1 LLPCDFCIIEAE
13 PNAAAARCGSW
24 QGGQAADLPT
34 PRLNKGETRTMDAA
48 GSPRFEPMTTGVL
61 LDRAFRLYT
70 GNFAL
75 MLGIAAAAY
84 VPFYLIMLVIESSLG
99 SIPYRAGSLST
110 LLFQLLFMILWA
122 SIAFPIA
129 SGATTYAISERY
141 LGNDVTIGESLR
153 RGLSRFLPLSIA
165 QITATIRVV
174 FGLFLLVI
182 PGILWMLSY
191 SLIVPVIL
199 VEGQKGMSSLSR
211 SRELIKGFRGKAFC
225 ILLIVNLLQVVL
237 AGGVGVIA
245 GMLFG
250 ESGGGPMLKSALNNL
265 LSIFLT
271 PLGIIAAILL
281 YYDMRIRK
289 EGFDLEMLS
298 RAIAPEVRPTVAV
311 QAPIR

>member
-1 LLPCDFCIIEAE
+1 MNTA
-13 PNAAAARCGSW
+13 S
-24 QGGQAADLPT
+24 
-34 PRLNKGETRTMDAA
+34 
-48 GSPRFEPMTTGVL
+48 SPRFEPMTTGVL

-84 VPFYLIMLVIESSLG
+84 VPFYLIMLAIQSSFGSGFPSRDG
-99 SIPYRAGSLST
+99 SIAT
-110 LLFQLLFMILWA
+110 LLFQLVFMILWA

-129 SGATTYAISERY
+129 SGATTFAISERY
-141 LGNDVTIGESLR
+141 LGNDVTIGDALR
-153 RGLSRFLPLSIA
+153 RGLSHFFPLSIA

-174 FGLFLLVI
+174 FGFFLLVI

-199 VEGQKGMSSLSR
+199 VEGQKAIPSLRR
-211 SRELIKGFRGKAFC
+211 SRDLIKGFRGKAFC
-225 ILLIVNLLQVVL
+225 ILLVVNLLQLVL
-237 AGGVGVIA
+237 AAGVDMLA
-245 GMLFG
+245 GMLF
-250 ESGGGPMLKSALNNL
+250 SAATGGGNILGAAMNNL

-298 RAIAPEVRPTVAV
+298 RAIATEPRPMVAA
-311 QAPIR
+311 QTPSR

>member
-1 LLPCDFCIIEAE
+1 
-13 PNAAAARCGSW
+13 
-24 QGGQAADLPT
+24 
-34 PRLNKGETRTMDAA
+34 MD
-48 GSPRFEPMTTGVL
+48 GVNSPRFEPMTAGVL

-84 VPFYLIMLVIESSLG
+84 VPFYLIMLAIESSIGGNLPSRG
-99 SIPYRAGSLST
+99 GGLST
-110 LLFQLLFMILWA
+110 LIFQLVFMILWA

-129 SGATTYAISERY
+129 SGATTFAISERY
-141 LGNDVTIGESLR
+141 LGNDVTIGDALR
-153 RGLSRFLPLSIA
+153 RGLSYFWPLSIA
-165 QITATIRVV
+165 QITATIRVI
-174 FGLFLLVI
+174 FGFFLLII

-199 VEGQKGMSSLSR
+199 VEGQKAIPSLRR
-211 SRELIKGFRGKAFC
+211 SRDLIKGYRGKAFC
-225 ILLIVNLLQVVL
+225 IVLIVNLLQLVL
-237 AGGVGVIA
+237 LGGVNLIA
-245 GMLFG
+245 GMFFDSETG
-250 ESGGGPMLKSALNNL
+250 SGSILSSALNNL

-298 RAIAPEVRPTVAV
+298 RALATEAQPVVAAPTPSR
-311 QAPIR
+311 

>member
-1 LLPCDFCIIEAE
+1 
-13 PNAAAARCGSW
+13 
-24 QGGQAADLPT
+24 
-34 PRLNKGETRTMDAA
+34 MDVAS
-48 GSPRFEPMTTGVL
+48 SPRFEPMTTGVL

-84 VPFYLIMLVIESSLG
+84 VPFYLIMLAVQSGIGGNFPS
-99 SIPYRAGSLST
+99 RDATLST
-110 LLFQLLFMILWA
+110 LLFQLVFMILWA

-153 RGLSRFLPLSIA
+153 RGLSHFWPLSIA

-174 FGLFLLVI
+174 FGFFLLVI

-191 SLIVPVIL
+191 SLIVPAIL
-199 VEGQKGMSSLSR
+199 IEGQKAIPSLRR

-225 ILLIVNLLQVVL
+225 ILLIVNLLQLVL
-237 AGGVGVIA
+237 AGGVDLIA
-245 GMLFG
+245 GMLFDAETG
-250 ESGGGPMLKSALNNL
+250 SGSVLSAAINNL

-298 RAIAPEVRPTVAV
+298 RAIAAEPRPMVA
-311 QAPIR
+311 APTPSR

>member
-1 LLPCDFCIIEAE
+1 M
-13 PNAAAARCGSW
+13 R
-24 QGGQAADLPT
+24 
-34 PRLNKGETRTMDAA
+34 MDATS
-48 GSPRFEPMTTGVL
+48 SPRFEPMTTGVL

-84 VPFYLIMLVIESSLG
+84 VPFYLIMLAIESSLG
-99 SIPYRAGSLST
+99 GNLPAQDGGLT
-110 LLFQLLFMILWA
+110 ALLFQVVFMILWA
-122 SIAFPIA
+122 SIAFPMA

-141 LGNDVTIGESLR
+141 LGNDVTIGDALR
-153 RGLSRFLPLSIA
+153 RGLSHFWPLSIA
-165 QITATIRVV
+165 QISATLRVL
-174 FGLFLLVI
+174 FGFLLLII

-199 VEGQKGMSSLSR
+199 IEGQKAAASLRR
-211 SRELIKGFRGKAFC
+211 SRDLIKGYRGKAFC
-225 ILLIVNLLQVVL
+225 ILLVVNLLQVVL
-237 AGGVGVIA
+237 AGGVGLISA
-245 GMLFG
+245 MLFSSQG
-250 ESGGGPMLKSALNNL
+250 GSGAILSSALNNL

-298 RAIAPEVRPTVAV
+298 RAIATEPQPLAVA
-311 QAPIR
+311 ATPSS

>member
-1 LLPCDFCIIEAE
+1 MSAKD
-13 PNAAAARCGSW
+13 
-24 QGGQAADLPT
+24 
-34 PRLNKGETRTMDAA
+34 
-48 GSPRFEPMTTGVL
+48 SPRFEPMTTGVL

-75 MLGIAAAAY
+75 MLGISAAAY
-84 VPFYLIMLVIESSLG
+84 VPFYLIMLAIESSIGANLPSKDG
-99 SIPYRAGSLST
+99 GLSA
-110 LLFQLLFMILWA
+110 LLFQVLFLILWA
-122 SIAFPIA
+122 SIAFPLA

-141 LGNDVTIGESLR
+141 LGNPVTIGDALR
-153 RGLSRFLPLSIA
+153 RGLSHFWPLSIA
-165 QITATIRVV
+165 QITATIRVM
-174 FGLFLLVI
+174 FGFLLLII

-199 VEGQKGMSSLSR
+199 IEGQKAVPSLRR
-211 SRELIKGFRGKAFC
+211 SRDLIKDYRGKAFC
-225 ILLIVNLLQVVL
+225 ILLVVNLLQLVL

-245 GMLFG
+245 GMLFSSQG
-250 ESGGGPMLKSALNNL
+250 ASGAVLSSALNNL

-298 RAIAPEVRPTVAV
+298 RAMATEPQPLAVA
-311 QAPIR
+311 ATPSS